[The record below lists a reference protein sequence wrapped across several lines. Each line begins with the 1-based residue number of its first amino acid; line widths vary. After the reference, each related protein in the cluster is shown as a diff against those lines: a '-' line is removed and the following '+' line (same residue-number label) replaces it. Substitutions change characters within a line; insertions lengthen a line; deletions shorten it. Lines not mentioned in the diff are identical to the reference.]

1 MSGAKDSLHP
11 YRVGIIT
18 SSDRASRGEQED
30 LSGPLI
36 REMVEAEGFQ
46 VASYTLLP
54 DEQALLETELRRLCD
69 SHIVDLI
76 ITTGGTG
83 FSPRDLMPE
92 ATAAV
97 AERQVPGIGEA
108 MRWNSLGITPRAMLS
123 RGIAAIRA
131 ETLIVNLPGS
141 PKAVRENLGSIL
153 AALRHGLDTLTGR

>member
-1 MSGAKDSLHP
+1 MSGNEDSRHP

-30 LSGPLI
+30 LSGPVI
-36 REMVEAEGFQ
+36 REMVESEGFL
-46 VASYTLLP
+46 VTSYILLP
-54 DEQALLETELRRLCD
+54 DEQALLEAELRRLCD
-69 SHIVDLI
+69 TRVVDLI
-76 ITTGGTG
+76 LTTGGTG
-83 FSPRDLMPE
+83 FSPRDIMPE

-108 MRWNSLGITPRAMLS
+108 MRWNSLSITPRAMLG
-123 RGIAAIRA
+123 RGIAAIRG

-153 AALRHGLDTLTGR
+153 PALRHGLDTLTGR